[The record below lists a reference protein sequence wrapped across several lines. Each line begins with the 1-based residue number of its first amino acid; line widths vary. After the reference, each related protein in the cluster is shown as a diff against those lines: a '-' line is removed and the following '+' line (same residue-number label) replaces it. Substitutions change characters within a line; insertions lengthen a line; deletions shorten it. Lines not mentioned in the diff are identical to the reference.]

1 MKQHVALY
9 RKWRPLT
16 FSDVAGQEH
25 VTGALRAQVENNR
38 LSHAYLF
45 TGTRGTGKTTCA
57 KILARAACCEHP
69 VDGNPCNVCTA
80 CRAILSDSALD
91 VSEIDAASNNGV
103 DNIRDIR
110 EEVSFS
116 PSALQKRVYI
126 IDEVHMLSPGAF
138 NALLKTLE
146 DPPAHALFI
155 LATTEIHK
163 VPATILS
170 RCQRYDFRRIPPEII
185 ARRLQHIADSEGYSL
200 LPDAAAL
207 LARLGDGSMRD
218 AISLLDRSLPPA
230 GEITANTV
238 TAALGVASSESI
250 CAIFRALAAGDAG
263 QALALFTDCYLDG
276 RDIVSLFDELLS
288 LIRDLYILH
297 TVGRQEYLLS
307 ACAFDLPL
315 LQELQQQS
323 DPALL
328 EYFTNCIT
336 DLLSRLSR
344 TAIKRTDGEMCL
356 LKMAMR
362 HSAAPQPALSPVMPG
377 AHRAAPVAAAPT
389 APKAAPAPAAKAHAE
404 APVRTEAPTRTE
416 APAPQADSDVKA
428 PFLSAV
434 SSQLN
439 SAVRTYLNLADFS
452 VQQDVLHIAVLEESL
467 IFMDKPAVL
476 QILRQGAQS
485 LSLKDVKLTK
495 KGAEKKPDP
504 KPINDILENARQL
517 GITIK

>member
-1 MKQHVALY
+1 
-9 RKWRPLT
+9 
-16 FSDVAGQEH
+16 
-25 VTGALRAQVENNR
+25 
-38 LSHAYLF
+38 
-45 TGTRGTGKTTCA
+45 
-57 KILARAACCEHP
+57 
-69 VDGNPCNVCTA
+69 
-80 CRAILSDSALD
+80 
-91 VSEIDAASNNGV
+91 
-103 DNIRDIR
+103 
-110 EEVSFS
+110 
-116 PSALQKRVYI
+116 
-126 IDEVHMLSPGAF
+126 MLSPGAF

-146 DPPAHALFI
+146 EPPAHALFI

-185 ARRLQHIADSEGYSL
+185 AARLTHIAHSEGYRL

-218 AISLLDRSLPPA
+218 AISLLDRSLPPT
-230 GEITANTV
+230 GEITANVV

-250 CAIFRALAAGDAG
+250 CAIFRALATGDAG

-307 ACAFDLPL
+307 ACAFDLPV

-323 DPALL
+323 NPMLL
-328 EYFTNCIT
+328 EYFTTCIT
-336 DLLSRLSR
+336 DLLSRLNR

-356 LKMAMR
+356 LKMALR
-362 HSAAPQPALSPVMPG
+362 HSTAPAAAVMPAVTPVMPKATRQPAAPPPAQPAAAPQ
-377 AHRAAPVAAAPT
+377 
-389 APKAAPAPAAKAHAE
+389 APAPAE
-404 APVRTEAPTRTE
+404 APVRTEAPAPE
-416 APAPQADSDVKA
+416 AASHIKA

-467 IFMDKPAVL
+467 IFMEKPAVI
-476 QILRQGAQS
+476 QILRQGAEN
-485 LSLKDVKLTK
+485 LSLRDVKLVK
-495 KGAEKKPDP
+495 KGAEKKPIS